1 MFKAWIII
9 RRYASVWHVLIM
21 LIFIQV
27 LNPWG
32 SCLCLHS
39 VHCVSSNSALLR
51 QHKYFKC
58 LPAYKSSKLNRVLWQ
73 VLSPLLPELIGTT
86 VIYIYFFCEIA
97 LLHTELKHWYS
108 PKWKWWA
115 LAIFFEAVSPREM
128 WERLT
133 WFQGKTTWFL
143 TPIWQNADACSPKT
157 ILRSSQLHSAL

>member
-86 VIYIYFFCEIA
+86 VIYIYIYILWNCFA
-97 LLHTELKHWYS
+97 AHWTETLIQSKMEMMGLGYILWGS
-108 PKWKWWA
+108 FPKRDVRTLNLISRKDYMISYPD
-115 LAIFFEAVSPREM
+115 LAECRCVLS
-128 WERLT
+128 
-133 WFQGKTTWFL
+133 
-143 TPIWQNADACSPKT
+143 
-157 ILRSSQLHSAL
+157 